1 MITNKRKPT
10 DMLLKPKKKN
20 ETNKTIGFDIDCLF

>member
-10 DMLLKPKKKN
+10 DMLLKPKKN